1 MKTIGIVASHATESR
16 VTVIL
21 NDGMEKEVESE
32 SLVLVENRD
41 GGKILAV
48 CRSGI
53 GVNDVLRATTY
64 SPGVAYAKTGRQPS
78 TAKEFFGFNLV
89 IIGEVSRGKIEQNKR
104 IIAPTSPVKLF
115 EKHDDP
121 FSYFGPHNLKIG
133 HYKDVVNW
141 QVPVRDEYIPYH
153 IGVFGVTGSGK
164 SFFCRYELIPLLRKA
179 GYDVLVFDWKGSDYA
194 PYFDGNISMRDIE
207 MDDETVVSF
216 LCSKAGNFGSKK
228 IAETM
233 KAYLEEALID
243 SELKSHSPE
252 EAKKLLYSKV
262 KSIIE
267 DDNKDKQGK
276 LTQWGRLYL
285 RRLDKGFK
293 RITVE
298 DFATILGKMGPE
310 QIVERL
316 RQQHILVIDMSLGSK
331 EQKLSIFLSIA
342 RYLKDLMEKK
352 NRLNIA
358 LLIDEAPQYCPYS
371 PRDLEEETTEMITSL
386 CALGRTYGLSIILLS
401 QGIAGEI
408 GINAAVR
415 RNLNTQFIGRIHPLD
430 LDEASKLFAMSGVDP
445 ESLLRLPEGYFYF
458 VGKMN
463 PSPVPLLLSFQIKE
477 DEKVGRSTRTW

>member
-1 MKTIGIVASHATESR
+1 M
-16 VTVIL
+16 
-21 NDGMEKEVESE
+21 
-32 SLVLVENRD
+32 
-41 GGKILAV
+41 
-48 CRSGI
+48 
-53 GVNDVLRATTY
+53 
-64 SPGVAYAKTGRQPS
+64 
-78 TAKEFFGFNLV
+78 
-89 IIGEVSRGKIEQNKR
+89 
-104 IIAPTSPVKLF
+104 
-115 EKHDDP
+115 
-121 FSYFGPHNLKIG
+121 
-133 HYKDVVNW
+133 
-141 QVPVRDEYIPYH
+141 
-153 IGVFGVTGSGK
+153 
-164 SFFCRYELIPLLRKA
+164 LRKA

-194 PYFDGNISMRDIE
+194 PYFDGSISMRDIE
-207 MDDETVVSF
+207 MDDEAVVSF

-430 LDEASKLFAMSGVDP
+430 LDEATKLFAMSGVDP

>member
-16 VTVIL
+16 VTMIL
-21 NDGMEKEVESE
+21 NEGMEKEVENE
-32 SLVLVENRD
+32 SLVLVENRN

-53 GVNDVLRATTY
+53 GINDVLRATIY

-89 IIGEVSRGKIEQNKR
+89 IIGDVSKGRIEQNKR

-121 FSYFGPHNLKIG
+121 FSYFGPHNLKMG
-133 HYKDVVNW
+133 HYKDVVSW
-141 QVPVRDEYIPYH
+141 QVPVRDEYIPFH

-194 PYFDGNISMRDIE
+194 PYFGDRMSMRDIE
-207 MDDETVVSF
+207 MDDEAIISF
-216 LCSKAGNFGSKK
+216 LCSKAGNFGSGK
-228 IAETM
+228 IADTM
-233 KAYLEEALID
+233 RAYLEEALAD
-243 SELKSHSPE
+243 GEWKLYSPE
-252 EAKKLLYSKV
+252 EAKDVLCSKIR
-262 KSIIE
+262 KAIE
-267 DDNKDKQGK
+267 DENRDKQGNV
-276 LTQWGRLYL
+276 TQWGRLYL
-285 RRLDKGFK
+285 RRLEKGFK
-293 RITVE
+293 RISVE
-298 DFATILGKMGPE
+298 DFATVLGKMGPE

-331 EQKLSIFLSIA
+331 EQKLSVFLSIA

-371 PRDLEEETTEMITSL
+371 PSDLEEETTEMITSL

-445 ESLLRLPEGYFYF
+445 ENLLRLPEGYFYF
-458 VGKMN
+458 IGKMN
-463 PSPVPLLLSFQIKE
+463 PSPIPLLLSFQIRE
-477 DEKVGRSTRTW
+477 DEKVGHSTRT